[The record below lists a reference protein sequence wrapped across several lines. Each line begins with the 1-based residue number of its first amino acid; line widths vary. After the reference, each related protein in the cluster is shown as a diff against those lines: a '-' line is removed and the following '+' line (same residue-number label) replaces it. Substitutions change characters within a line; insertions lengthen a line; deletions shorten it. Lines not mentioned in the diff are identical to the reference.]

1 MTIRSAVEITIVL
14 GVCVGFYAFMYRRF
28 RRESAAKIQEIK
40 AGIRHDFKFDASELL
55 RSELHRIYCCDSCAW
70 EQPRR
75 DGVVAL
81 KLFKKKVEDIFSQFS
96 DGFLADCSFDVNQS
110 LVTISIADHDYHVSI
125 SPFRCRA
132 KNSFSLPTHV
142 SRVRLK
148 LVYRASLI
156 HESESV
162 YLVCKMFIRHL
173 MMQIDPEILLKP
185 EVVESVKGRV
195 HPVCAEE

>member
-1 MTIRSAVEITIVL
+1 
-14 GVCVGFYAFMYRRF
+14 MYRRS
-28 RRESAAKIQEIK
+28 RRESTAKIQEIK

-55 RSELHRIYCCDSCAW
+55 KSELHRVYCCDSCAW

-81 KLFKKKVEDIFSQFS
+81 KLLKKKIEDIFSQFS
-96 DGFLADCSFDVNQS
+96 DEFLANCSLDVNKS
-110 LVTISIADHDYHVSI
+110 LVTISVEDHHYHASI
-125 SPFRCRA
+125 SSFRCRT
-132 KNSFSLPTHV
+132 KNSFSLPMHV

-148 LVYRASLI
+148 LVYRSSLI

-185 EVVESVKGRV
+185 EVVESVNGRM

>member
-1 MTIRSAVEITIVL
+1 MTLRLAFEIVIVL

-28 RRESAAKIQEIK
+28 RRESAAKIREIK
-40 AGIRHDFKFDASELL
+40 AGIKHDFKFDVGELL
-55 RSELHRIYCCDSCAW
+55 KSELHRIYCCDSCSW

-75 DGVVAL
+75 DGIVAL
-81 KLFKKKVEDIFSQFS
+81 KLLKKKVENIFSHFS
-96 DGFLADCSFDVNQS
+96 DEFLASCSLDLNKS
-110 LVTISIADHDYHVSI
+110 LVTISVEDHHYHVSI
-125 SPFRCRA
+125 SSFRSRA
-132 KNSFSLPTHV
+132 KNSFSLPMHV

-148 LVYRASLI
+148 LVYRSSLI

-185 EVVESVKGRV
+185 EVVESVKGRL
-195 HPVCAEE
+195 HSVCAEE